1 MTQPLKSA
9 EIEKELQSLDGW
21 TVEGDKL
28 TRQFSFADF
37 REAMAFM
44 VRVAFEAEELAH
56 HPEFFNVYKDVR
68 IQLATHDAGGKITSK
83 DIALAKRIDAI

>member
-1 MTQPLKSA
+1 MTHALKST
-9 EIEKELQSLDGW
+9 EIEKQLTSLQGW
-21 TVEGDKL
+21 TVEDDKL
-28 TRQFSFADF
+28 TRHFSFSDF

-56 HPEFFNVYKDVR
+56 HPELFNVYKDVR

>member
-1 MTQPLKSA
+1 MAKALQPA
-9 EIEKELQSLDGW
+9 ELEKELEALKEWS
-21 TVEGDKL
+21 VEGDKL

-37 REAMAFM
+37 RQAMAFM
-44 VRVAFEAEELAH
+44 VRVAFEAEEQAH

-83 DIALAKRIDAI
+83 DIALAKRIDAL

>member
-1 MTQPLKSA
+1 MTEALKPD
-9 EIEKELQSLDGW
+9 ELERDLQSLDNW
-21 TVEGDKL
+21 SVEGGKL

-56 HPEFFNVYKDVR
+56 HPEFFNVYKNVK

-83 DIALAKRIDAI
+83 DIELAKRIDAI

>member
-1 MTQPLKSA
+1 MTKALNPAQ
-9 EIEKELQSLDGW
+9 IEKELQSLDGW

-28 TRQFSFADF
+28 TRQFAFADF
-37 REAMAFM
+37 REAMAFI

-68 IQLATHDAGGKITSK
+68 IQLATHDAGGKITPK

>member
-1 MTQPLKSA
+1 MAQALQPV
-9 EIEKELQSLDGW
+9 EIEKELVNLNGW
-21 TVEGDKL
+21 VVEGDKL
-28 TRQFSFADF
+28 TRQFSFTDF

-56 HPEFFNVYKDVR
+56 HPEFFSVYKDVR
-68 IQLATHDAGGKITSK
+68 IQLATHDAGGKITEK